1 MQQITCG
8 FLELSKCNSDFFI
21 SWGHLE
27 KRAKEKKNLFKNFLK
42 IIKFNLMLLSHYL
55 IALN

>member
-8 FLELSKCNSDFFI
+8 FLELSKCNSDLFI

-27 KRAKEKKNLFKNFLK
+27 KEQKKRKNYLKTFLK
-42 IIKFNLMLLSHYL
+42 
-55 IALN
+55 